1 MWGKRRTWGWI
12 SDQYVVTEIEP
23 PDSIIRKTT
32 ADCMK
37 SGIIYSNAAAMDRG
51 IGRMEEELGEGLT
64 VIATGG
70 LASRIIP

>member
-1 MWGKRRTWGWI
+1 
-12 SDQYVVTEIEP
+12 
-23 PDSIIRKTT
+23 
-32 ADCMK
+32 MK